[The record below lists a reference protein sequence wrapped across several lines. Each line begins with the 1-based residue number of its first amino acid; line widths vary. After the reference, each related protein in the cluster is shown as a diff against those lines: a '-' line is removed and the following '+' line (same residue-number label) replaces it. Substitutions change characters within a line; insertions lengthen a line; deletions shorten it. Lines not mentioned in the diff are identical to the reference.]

1 MKEKDYGVHIMTQDE
16 WNESE
21 KTITKAEKDAMDVEN
36 YFRKEMLKR
45 ANLAGKIPD
54 EEWMKTL

>member
-21 KTITKAEKDAMDVEN
+21 KTITKAEDTLKIVWILGVFSIFFQCLVFILYN
-36 YFRKEMLKR
+36 RKS
-45 ANLAGKIPD
+45 
-54 EEWMKTL
+54 